1 MEYLKQL
8 MGIQV
13 SYQDEL
19 PKAMPIYINERYR
32 LREVLCDG
40 HPVLFVYPKR
50 ELESVSAVKKHFVR
64 MEEIVGHPAVLIL
77 DRLTYREKE
86 YLLRDHVPFIVEG
99 KQIYLPFMAVYIQE
113 RSDAESSKTK
123 ELLPSSQV
131 LLLHFIYGNCK
142 GLLTSDAAVEL
153 GFTAT
158 SMSRASRQL
167 EELGLVHA
175 EKRGVQKMISSP
187 RKPTELFELAKPY
200 LCNPVKRK
208 IYVPKNEIKTP
219 LLLSGDS
226 ALSEYSMINP
236 PEVKCMASD
245 SVALWEEFSSD
256 KLQNTKEQY
265 EIELWR
271 YDPKRLSDGD
281 CVDKLSL
288 VLSLNE
294 TGDERV
300 EEAVEELLE
309 SVWEDIDGSRN
320 RKF

>member
-1 MEYLKQL
+1 M
-8 MGIQV
+8 
-13 SYQDEL
+13 
-19 PKAMPIYINERYR
+19 
-32 LREVLCDG
+32 
-40 HPVLFVYPKR
+40 
-50 ELESVSAVKKHFVR
+50 
-64 MEEIVGHPAVLIL
+64 
-77 DRLTYREKE
+77 
-86 YLLRDHVPFIVEG
+86 
-99 KQIYLPFMAVYIQE
+99 
-113 RSDAESSKTK
+113 
-123 ELLPSSQV
+123 
-131 LLLHFIYGNCK
+131 
-142 GLLTSDAAVEL
+142 TSDAAVEL